1 MLTAESVVDGLN
13 ARGYVADIMEE
24 LYIAPEFVQH
34 LKELPAD
41 AAFVAEVGASTTAP
55 AVVVG
60 RG

>member
-1 MLTAESVVDGLN
+1 
-13 ARGYVADIMEE
+13 MEE